1 MPAAFRYRLPV
12 RSFFLPCSNKKFPV
26 QLRREFGV
34 QVLDSASCFGDR
46 NPNLAPECAK
56 FPVFSQISGNSDQ
69 RLFRWGLHPPP
80 RSRPQPEKS
89 KFVYSRH
96 PAHDCWLCRS
106 PIASEYRKP
115 DGAVTAGAVV
125 STL

>member
-56 FPVFSQISGNSDQ
+56 FPVFSQISGNLDQ

-80 RSRPQPEKS
+80 LSRAIDQALEQESRVLNS
-89 KFVYSRH
+89 KC
-96 PAHDCWLCRS
+96 PAAERLPLRTVFL
-106 PIASEYRKP
+106 ANNLAR
-115 DGAVTAGAVV
+115 AG
-125 STL
+125 TPLRIR

>member
-56 FPVFSQISGNSDQ
+56 FPVYSQISGNSDQ

-80 RSRPQPEKS
+80 PSRPQPEKRLALAWDANLGMS
-89 KFVYSRH
+89 GRA
-96 PAHDCWLCRS
+96 PR
-106 PIASEYRKP
+106 RMR
-115 DGAVTAGAVV
+115 VV
-125 STL
+125 VWGE